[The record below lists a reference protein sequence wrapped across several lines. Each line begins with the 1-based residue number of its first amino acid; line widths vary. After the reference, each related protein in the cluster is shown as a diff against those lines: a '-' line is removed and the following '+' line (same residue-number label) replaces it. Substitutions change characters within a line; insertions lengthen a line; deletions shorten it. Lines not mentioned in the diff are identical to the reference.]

1 MLTSGFVKK
10 KKNTLE
16 VQTRQGPHAFVSNW
30 YPDILANIDWREVWL
45 GVQICPVGSLFV
57 KAFDQPIIQI
67 IVFILLML
75 MLLITQWCPRLCRHP
90 RGGSI
95 GMIRSSCGR
104 CPDAPQH
111 GRSKR
116 LCQGEVIPVNSLHNF
131 SKDFEF
137 RWIQV

>member
-1 MLTSGFVKK
+1 MLTSGYVKK

-16 VQTRQGPHAFVSNW
+16 VQTRQGPHAFLFRAGTLTSW
-30 YPDILANIDWREVWL
+30 
-45 GVQICPVGSLFV
+45 QISIGAKSGCPVGSLFV

-67 IVFILLML
+67 IVVILLML

-116 LCQGEVIPVNSLHNF
+116 LCQGEVIPVNSPHNF
-131 SKDFEF
+131 SKDFGF
-137 RWIQV
+137 RWVQV